1 VDGGQAGDAEV
12 DLDLF
17 AFQRGLDLDAAVL
30 GQSFL
35 GDVQLGHDLDAGG
48 ERVLEFHGRSHD
60 IVKHAV
66 DPEPDPEVF
75 FVWLDVDIGG
85 RALDG
90 VGDEQVHQLDDGRFL
105 AGALKLVH
113 IHLFLFFLDLEVE
126 FVLLLLDGELVIHL
140 LQLDGVR
147 RAVVFLDRPGD
158 GALRCDHR
166 LDIEARHEL
175 DVIHGEHVG
184 RVSGGNGQS
193 GTDAAQRDDLVFLGG
208 FQGDQLDH
216 VGIDFEIIQVDRR
229 DAVLV
234 AEHVGDVVFRHE
246 VQLHENGADPAAV
259 FFLVL
264 ESLVQLFG

>member
-1 VDGGQAGDAEV
+1 MTIFSPWMVGRQET
-12 DLDLF
+12 
-17 AFQRGLDLDAAVL
+17 RKSISDAAVL
-30 GQSFL
+30 GQALL